1 MNPIPYG
8 RQLIEDDDVE
18 AVVRVLRSGA
28 LTTGPEVEAF
38 EADLATACGAK
49 HAVVVANGTAALH
62 CAYAAAGIGPGAE
75 VITSP
80 LTFSATA
87 NMVLAL
93 GAKPVFADVSP
104 DTLCLDPAA
113 VARAV
118 TPATRAIAPVDFG
131 GHPADLEA
139 LLALA
144 RKHDLAVVEDAAHA
158 VGARLGGRPVG
169 SIADLTTF
177 SFHPVKTITSGEGGA
192 VLTNDDSLARKARD
206 FRNHG
211 LVRERNR
218 LERDD
223 GPWYY
228 EIQSLGFN
236 YRLTDIQCA
245 LGRSQLRKLDRFV
258 TRRAQIVAR
267 YRAALSSHPRLTL
280 PAQRPEASP
289 AWHLFA
295 LRVAGGAEA
304 RSRFYLALRE
314 RGILSQVHYVL
325 VNDMPL
331 YRQLGHRPEAT
342 PIAAA
347 ASASL
352 LSLPLYPAMTDD
364 DVERV
369 ISAVGEALAP

>member
-1 MNPIPYG
+1 MTPIAYG

-38 EADLATACGAK
+38 EADLARACGAK

-62 CAYAAAGIGPGAE
+62 CAYAAAGLGSGDE
-75 VITSP
+75 VVTSP

-87 NMVLAL
+87 NMALAV

-104 DTLCLDPAA
+104 DTLCLDPGAA
-113 VARAV
+113 AAAIG
-118 TPATRAIAPVDFG
+118 PATRALAPVDFA
-131 GHPADLEA
+131 GHPADLDA
-139 LLALA
+139 LVALA
-144 RKHDLAVVEDAAHA
+144 RRNGLVVVEDAAHSI
-158 VGARLGGRPVG
+158 GARLAGRPVG

-192 VLTNDDSLARKARD
+192 VLTNDATLARKARD

-211 LVRERNR
+211 LVRERER
-218 LERDD
+218 LGLDD

-258 TRRAQIVAR
+258 ARRAAIVER
-267 YRAALSSHPRLTL
+267 YRAAFAQEVRLTL
-280 PAQRPEASP
+280 STVRPGASP
-289 AWHLFA
+289 AWHLF
-295 LRVAGGAEA
+295 VARLVGGPEA
-304 RSRFYLALRE
+304 RRRLFMALRE
-314 RGILSQVHYVL
+314 RGVLPQVHYVL

-331 YRQLGHRPEAT
+331 YRQLGASPADT

-347 ASASL
+347 ASDSM
-352 LSLPLYPAMTDD
+352 LSLPLYPAMSDE
-364 DVERV
+364 DVDRV
-369 ISAVGEALAP
+369 IVTVREALG